1 MGGFTGGTS
10 SNNNSAGDNYQKA
23 IEKTYGSKKK
33 STSNRET
40 YRTSKSYQSSV
51 SGSKGRKAKEEARKA
66 VSKSKLDNYQIGKSN
81 TGIKTLDIVLDATQ
95 KGRQKTFEVNRDYYK
110 KNVVGKPGYEDTF
123 EGYEKYIKGRSTG
136 NLDAMGRTINKGDK
150 GGGIEIANT
159 AGSTAKQTQQAAV
172 DAAPDG
178 PTNVEM
184 PTEESEAER
193 LLKIKRKGRRA
204 TILNV
209 PDDELTLSK
218 KVLLG

>member
-33 STSNRET
+33 STSARET
-40 YRTSKSYQSSV
+40 YRTSKSYKSSV

-66 VSKSKLDNYQIGKSN
+66 VSKSKLDNYEIGKSN
-81 TGIKTLDIVLDATQ
+81 TGIKTLDLVLDATQ
-95 KGRQKTFEVNRDYYK
+95 EGRQKTFEVNRDYYRD
-110 KNVVGKPGYEDTF
+110 NVVGKPGYEDTF

-136 NLDAMGRTINKGDK
+136 QLDAMGRPIKSSGDG
-150 GGGIEIANT
+150 GGGIETANQVGT
-159 AGSTAKQTQQAAV
+159 TAKQTQQAAV

-178 PTNVEM
+178 PTNIEM
-184 PTEESEAER
+184 PEESEAER

-209 PDDELTLSK
+209 PEEELTLSK
-218 KVLLG
+218 KILLG